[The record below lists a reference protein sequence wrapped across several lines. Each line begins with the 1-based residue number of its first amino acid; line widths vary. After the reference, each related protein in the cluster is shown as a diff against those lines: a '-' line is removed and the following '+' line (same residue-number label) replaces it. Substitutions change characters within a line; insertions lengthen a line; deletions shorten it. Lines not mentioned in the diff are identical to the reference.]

1 LYSVKGRDD
10 NGGMLMGSGMH
21 MWVWGTDETVS
32 LHIEPFV
39 MPWQRRVLESQR
51 QGNMEETAI
60 WWW

>member
-1 LYSVKGRDD
+1 
-10 NGGMLMGSGMH
+10 MGSGMH